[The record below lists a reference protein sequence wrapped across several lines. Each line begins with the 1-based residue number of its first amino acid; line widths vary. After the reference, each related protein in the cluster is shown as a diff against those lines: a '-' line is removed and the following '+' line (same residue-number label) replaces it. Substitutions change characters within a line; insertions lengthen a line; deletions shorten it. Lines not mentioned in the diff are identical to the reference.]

1 MGFWDRILG
10 LLGVREEIEE
20 VEEDEDEMEEPAQVQ
35 EPSIDAGKARDAV
48 ETARRWG
55 QGKRGQLVSIP
66 GQLPQ
71 KLVVQEPLT
80 FEEVQAVADHVKN
93 RRPVVVCLDRVDRDL
108 ARKIVDFLS
117 GTAYALDG
125 KMQRVGE
132 GIFLIVP
139 SNITIETDPR
149 IELRQSRQQVA
160 AASGPDPGN
169 GGERERLTLREFLA
183 PGPQTPGGAPG
194 VRTGGQNRT
203 DSGGRRSQWD

>member
-1 MGFWDRILG
+1 MGFWDKILG
-10 LLGVREEIEE
+10 FLGVREELEE
-20 VEEDEDEMEEPAQVQ
+20 EEDEREEPVQVQ
-35 EPSIDAGKARDAV
+35 EPSVDPGEAREAV

-125 KMQRVGE
+125 KIQRVGE
-132 GIFLIVP
+132 GIFLVVP
-139 SNITIETDPR
+139 SNVSIETDPR
-149 IELRQSRQQVA
+149 IELRQSRQQA
-160 AASGPDPGN
+160 AAAGSLDA
-169 GGERERLTLREFLA
+169 ESASEHRDRLTLREFLA
-183 PGPQTPGGAPG
+183 SGPQAQTPGTPG
-194 VRTGGQNRT
+194 LRTGGTGGLGRSDN
-203 DSGGRRSQWD
+203 GGRRG